1 MRKRKILSLLFLLS
15 FISGCSKTEKQFDII
30 SQELN
35 SSPYDA
41 LCELRSMDIRRLPS
55 RLRARHALLSSIA
68 ADKSYIDIEDDSIIS
83 VASSYYMRHGSPE
96 DKATSLYYHG
106 LVNKNAGDLSSA
118 ILRFEEAQKCAEKAG
133 NHHLLGLIC
142 RNRSEIYDALTDY
155 PSELDDIE
163 SAVDNFNIAGDTLY
177 SLYMLFNLANCYT
190 MLDKG
195 KDAQRTYDSLLVL
208 SAGNDVLLSE
218 TYMRYS
224 MFEMSQSKKRPS
236 AAVEYGE
243 KVDDSLVSCPVG
255 FYADMGLAYDML
267 GDKDKSDTYFQL
279 AEGKVVNSYD
289 RVRLLYRRFERE
301 KMLDKASSLPL
312 IERYAFLQD
321 SIFLSNI
328 ANNATQTLKNYY
340 KGETDRMEAAMNSR
354 RNMTILAS
362 LLGLFFF
369 SAVLLAIRLFYRER
383 LSQEKK
389 RTDKEMRK
397 AIELSEDLRLTQQDN
412 NKMAALVGEV
422 IGDQI
427 VALGKLASSYF
438 KMEDE
443 KLEEKELNKKDK
455 KVEDIVIEYRS
466 ELRKLRNEDKWF
478 EDLVKAINISENG
491 LVDRFYADFMDNVTT
506 GLSMDSQDLKIVPMM
521 FARFP
526 IKIICFVTGL
536 SESAVRMRKTR
547 YKEKFYRLGNANTE
561 EYVSRLYRES

>member
-1 MRKRKILSLLFLLS
+1 MRKRKLLYLLFLLS
-15 FISGCSKTEKQFDII
+15 FVSGCSKAEKQFDII

-41 LCELRSMDIRRLPS
+41 LCELKSMDIRRLPS

-68 ADKSYIDIEDDSIIS
+68 ADKSYIDIHDDSIVS
-83 VASSYYMRHGSPE
+83 VASSYYLRHGSPQ

-118 ILRFEEAQKCAEKAG
+118 ILHFEKAEKCAEKVG
-133 NHHLLGLIC
+133 DHHLLGLIC
-142 RNRSEIYDALTDY
+142 RNRSELYDALTDY
-155 PSELDDIE
+155 PSELDDIK

-190 MLDKG
+190 MLDRG
-195 KDAQRTYDSLLVL
+195 KDARRCYDSLLVL

-224 MFEMSQSKKRPS
+224 MFEMSQGEKKPS
-236 AAVEYGE
+236 TAVEYGE

-267 GDKDKSDTYFQL
+267 GDKDKSDAYFQV

-289 RVRLLYRRFERE
+289 GVRLLYRQFERE

-328 ANNATQTLKNYY
+328 ANNVAQTLKNYY
-340 KGETDRMEAAMNSR
+340 KGETDRMEATMKSR

-362 LLGLFFF
+362 LLVLFFF
-369 SAVLLAIRLFYRER
+369 IAVLLAIRLFYRER
-383 LSQEKK
+383 LSQEKNK
-389 RTDKEMRK
+389 TDKEMRK
-397 AIELSEDLRLTQQDN
+397 AIELSEDLRLTRQNN
-412 NKMAALVGEV
+412 NKMAALVEEV

-427 VALGKLASSYF
+427 IALGKLASSYF

-443 KLEEKELNKKDK
+443 KLEDKELNKKDK
-455 KVEDIVIEYRS
+455 RVEDIVMEYRS

-521 FARFP
+521 FAGFP
-526 IKIICFVTGL
+526 IKIICFVTGI

-561 EYVSRLYRES
+561 EYVSRLYGEP

>member
-41 LCELRSMDIRRLPS
+41 LCELRSMDTRRLPS

-155 PSELDDIE
+155 PSELDDIK

-195 KDAQRTYDSLLVL
+195 KDAQKTYDSLLVL

-369 SAVLLAIRLFYRER
+369 IAVLLAIRLFYRER

-412 NKMAALVGEV
+412 NKMAALVEEV

-427 VALGKLASSYF
+427 IALGKLASSYF

-521 FARFP
+521 FAGFP

>member
-1 MRKRKILSLLFLLS
+1 MRKRKILYLLFLLS

-195 KDAQRTYDSLLVL
+195 KDAQKTYDSLLVL

-369 SAVLLAIRLFYRER
+369 IAVLLAIRLFYRER

-412 NKMAALVGEV
+412 NKMAALVEEV

-427 VALGKLASSYF
+427 IALGKLASSYF

-521 FARFP
+521 FAGFP

>member
-1 MRKRKILSLLFLLS
+1 MRTRKLLSLLFLLS

-96 DKATSLYYHG
+96 EKATSLYYHG

-155 PSELDDIE
+155 PSELDDIK

-195 KDAQRTYDSLLVL
+195 KDAQKTYDSLLVL

-369 SAVLLAIRLFYRER
+369 IAVLLAIRLFYRER

-412 NKMAALVGEV
+412 NKMATLVGEV

-427 VALGKLASSYF
+427 IALGKLASSYF

-478 EDLVKAINISENG
+478 EDLIKAINISENG

-521 FARFP
+521 FAGFP

>member
-1 MRKRKILSLLFLLS
+1 MRKRKLLSLLFLLS

-83 VASSYYMRHGSPE
+83 VASSYYLRHGSPE

-190 MLDKG
+190 MLDRG

-208 SAGNDVLLSE
+208 STGNDVLLSE

-369 SAVLLAIRLFYRER
+369 IAVLLAIRLFYRER

-427 VALGKLASSYF
+427 IALGKLASSYF

-521 FARFP
+521 FAGFP

>member
-195 KDAQRTYDSLLVL
+195 KDAQKTYDSLLVL

-224 MFEMSQSKKRPS
+224 MFEMSQSKKKPS

-369 SAVLLAIRLFYRER
+369 IAVLLAIRLFYRER

-412 NKMAALVGEV
+412 NKMAALVEEV

-427 VALGKLASSYF
+427 IALGKLASSYF

-491 LVDRFYADFMDNVTT
+491 LVDRFYADFMDNVTA

>member
-195 KDAQRTYDSLLVL
+195 KDAQKTYDSLLVL

-224 MFEMSQSKKRPS
+224 MFEMSQSKKKPS

-369 SAVLLAIRLFYRER
+369 IAVLLAIRLFYRER

-412 NKMAALVGEV
+412 NKMAALVEEV

-427 VALGKLASSYF
+427 IALGKLASSYF

-521 FARFP
+521 FAGFP

>member
-83 VASSYYMRHGSPE
+83 VASSYYLRHGSPE

-155 PSELDDIE
+155 PSELVDIK

-195 KDAQRTYDSLLVL
+195 KDAQKTYDSLLVL

-369 SAVLLAIRLFYRER
+369 IAVLLAIRLFYRER

-427 VALGKLASSYF
+427 IALGKLASSYF

-478 EDLVKAINISENG
+478 EDLIKAINISENG

-521 FARFP
+521 FAGFP

>member
-1 MRKRKILSLLFLLS
+1 MRKRKLLSLLFLLS

-83 VASSYYMRHGSPE
+83 VASSYYLRHGSPE

-195 KDAQRTYDSLLVL
+195 KDAQKTYDSLLVL

-243 KVDDSLVSCPVG
+243 KVDDSLVSSPVG

-369 SAVLLAIRLFYRER
+369 IAVLLAIRLFYRER

-412 NKMAALVGEV
+412 NKMAALVEEV

-427 VALGKLASSYF
+427 IALGKLASSYF

-521 FARFP
+521 FAGFP

>member
-1 MRKRKILSLLFLLS
+1 MSLLFLLS

-155 PSELDDIE
+155 LSELDDIE

-195 KDAQRTYDSLLVL
+195 KDAQKTYDSLLVL

-369 SAVLLAIRLFYRER
+369 IAVLLAIRLFYRER
-383 LSQEKK
+383 LSQEKI

-427 VALGKLASSYF
+427 IALGKLASSYF

-521 FARFP
+521 FAGFP

>member
-83 VASSYYMRHGSPE
+83 VASSYYLKHGSPE

-155 PSELDDIE
+155 PSELVDIK

-195 KDAQRTYDSLLVL
+195 KDAQKTYDSLLVL

-224 MFEMSQSKKRPS
+224 MFEMSQSKKMPS

-369 SAVLLAIRLFYRER
+369 IAVLLAIRLFYRER

-427 VALGKLASSYF
+427 IALGKLASSYF

-521 FARFP
+521 FAGFP

>member
-1 MRKRKILSLLFLLS
+1 MRKGKILSLLFLLS

-279 AEGKVVNSYD
+279 AEGKGVNSYD

>member
-195 KDAQRTYDSLLVL
+195 KDAQKTYDSLLVL

-224 MFEMSQSKKRPS
+224 MFEMSQSKKKPS

-340 KGETDRMEAAMNSR
+340 KGETDRMAAAMNSR
-354 RNMTILAS
+354 RNMTILAL

-369 SAVLLAIRLFYRER
+369 IAVLLAIRLFYRER

-412 NKMAALVGEV
+412 NKMAALVEEV

-427 VALGKLASSYF
+427 IALGKLASSYF

-491 LVDRFYADFMDNVTT
+491 LVDRFYADFMDNVTA

>member
-224 MFEMSQSKKRPS
+224 MFEMSQSKKKPS

-255 FYADMGLAYDML
+255 FYADMGLAYAML

-369 SAVLLAIRLFYRER
+369 IAVLLAIRLFYRER

-412 NKMAALVGEV
+412 NKMAALVEEV

-427 VALGKLASSYF
+427 IALGKLASSYF

-491 LVDRFYADFMDNVTT
+491 LVDRFYADFMDNVTA

>member
-224 MFEMSQSKKRPS
+224 MFEMSQSKKKPS

-369 SAVLLAIRLFYRER
+369 IAVLLAIRLFYRER

-412 NKMAALVGEV
+412 NKMAALVEEV

-427 VALGKLASSYF
+427 IALGKLASSYF

-455 KVEDIVIEYRS
+455 KRYLNIKSYRVV
-466 ELRKLRNEDKWF
+466 L
-478 EDLVKAINISENG
+478 IPGMTISSS
-491 LVDRFYADFMDNVTT
+491 L
-506 GLSMDSQDLKIVPMM
+506 
-521 FARFP
+521 
-526 IKIICFVTGL
+526 
-536 SESAVRMRKTR
+536 
-547 YKEKFYRLGNANTE
+547 NAN
-561 EYVSRLYRES
+561 S

>member
-224 MFEMSQSKKRPS
+224 MFEMSQSKKKPS

-369 SAVLLAIRLFYRER
+369 IAVLLAIRLFYRER

-412 NKMAALVGEV
+412 NKMAALVEEV

-427 VALGKLASSYF
+427 IALGKLASSYF

-491 LVDRFYADFMDNVTT
+491 LVDRFYADFMDNVTA

-561 EYVSRLYRES
+561 EYVSRLYKES

>member
-1 MRKRKILSLLFLLS
+1 MRKRKLLSLLFLLS

-83 VASSYYMRHGSPE
+83 VASSYYLRHGSPE

-195 KDAQRTYDSLLVL
+195 KDAQKTYDSLLVL

-224 MFEMSQSKKRPS
+224 MFEMSQSKKRPL

-267 GDKDKSDTYFQL
+267 GDKDKSDTYFQF

-369 SAVLLAIRLFYRER
+369 IAVLLAIRLFYRER

-427 VALGKLASSYF
+427 IALGKLASSYF

-521 FARFP
+521 FAGFP

>member
-1 MRKRKILSLLFLLS
+1 MRKGKILSLLFLLL

-195 KDAQRTYDSLLVL
+195 KDAQKTYDSLLVL

-354 RNMTILAS
+354 RNMTILAL

-369 SAVLLAIRLFYRER
+369 IAVLLAIRLFYRER

-521 FARFP
+521 FAGFP

>member
-195 KDAQRTYDSLLVL
+195 KDAQKTYDSLLVL

-224 MFEMSQSKKRPS
+224 MFEMSQSKKKPS

-354 RNMTILAS
+354 RNMTILAL

-369 SAVLLAIRLFYRER
+369 IAVLLAIRLFYRER

-491 LVDRFYADFMDNVTT
+491 LVDRFYADFMDNVTA

>member
-195 KDAQRTYDSLLVL
+195 KDAQKTYDSLLVL

-224 MFEMSQSKKRPS
+224 MFEMSQAKKRPS

-279 AEGKVVNSYD
+279 AEEKVVNSYD

-369 SAVLLAIRLFYRER
+369 IAVLLAIRLFYRER

-427 VALGKLASSYF
+427 IALGKLASSYF

-521 FARFP
+521 FAGFP

>member
-195 KDAQRTYDSLLVL
+195 KDAQKTYDSLLVL

-369 SAVLLAIRLFYRER
+369 IAVLLAIRLFYRER

-427 VALGKLASSYF
+427 IALGKLASSYF

-521 FARFP
+521 FAGFP

-561 EYVSRLYRES
+561 EYVSRLYKES

>member
-41 LCELRSMDIRRLPS
+41 LCELRSIDIRRLPS

-195 KDAQRTYDSLLVL
+195 KDAQKTYDSLLVL

-354 RNMTILAS
+354 RNMTILAL

-369 SAVLLAIRLFYRER
+369 IAVLLAIRLFYRER

-412 NKMAALVGEV
+412 NKMAALVEEV

-427 VALGKLASSYF
+427 IALGKLASSYF

-521 FARFP
+521 FAGFP

>member
-195 KDAQRTYDSLLVL
+195 KDAQKTYDSLLVL

-354 RNMTILAS
+354 RNMTILAL

-369 SAVLLAIRLFYRER
+369 IAVLLAIRLFYRER

-412 NKMAALVGEV
+412 NKMAALVEEV

-427 VALGKLASSYF
+427 IALGKLASSYF

-491 LVDRFYADFMDNVTT
+491 LVDRFYADFMDNVTA

>member
-195 KDAQRTYDSLLVL
+195 KDAQKTYDSLLVL

-224 MFEMSQSKKRPS
+224 MFEMSQSKKKPS

-340 KGETDRMEAAMNSR
+340 KEETDRMEAAMNSR

-369 SAVLLAIRLFYRER
+369 IAVLLAIRLFYRER

-412 NKMAALVGEV
+412 NKMAALVEEV

-427 VALGKLASSYF
+427 IALGKLASSYF
-438 KMEDE
+438 NMEDE
-443 KLEEKELNKKDK
+443 KLENKELNKKDK

-521 FARFP
+521 FAGFP

>member
-83 VASSYYMRHGSPE
+83 VASSYYLRHGSPE

-195 KDAQRTYDSLLVL
+195 KDAQKTYDSLLVL

-267 GDKDKSDTYFQL
+267 GDKGKSDTYFQL
-279 AEGKVVNSYD
+279 AEEKVVNSYD

-369 SAVLLAIRLFYRER
+369 IAVLLAIRLFYRER

-427 VALGKLASSYF
+427 IALGKLASSYF
-438 KMEDE
+438 NMEDE
-443 KLEEKELNKKDK
+443 KLENKELNKKDK

-521 FARFP
+521 FAGFP

>member
-83 VASSYYMRHGSPE
+83 VASSYYLRHGSPG

-195 KDAQRTYDSLLVL
+195 KDAQKTYDSLLVL

-369 SAVLLAIRLFYRER
+369 IAVLLAIRLFYRER

-427 VALGKLASSYF
+427 IALGKLASSYF

-521 FARFP
+521 FAGFP

>member
-83 VASSYYMRHGSPE
+83 VASSYYLRHGSPE

-195 KDAQRTYDSLLVL
+195 KDAQKTYDSLLVL

-224 MFEMSQSKKRPS
+224 MFEMSQSKKKPS

-369 SAVLLAIRLFYRER
+369 IAVLLAIRLFYRER

-427 VALGKLASSYF
+427 IALGKLASSYF

-506 GLSMDSQDLKIVPMM
+506 GLSMDRQDLKIVPMM
-521 FARFP
+521 FAGFP

>member
-1 MRKRKILSLLFLLS
+1 MRKKILSLLFLLS

-55 RLRARHALLSSIA
+55 RLQARHALLSSIA

-118 ILRFEEAQKCAEKAG
+118 ILRFEEAQKCAEKAR

-195 KDAQRTYDSLLVL
+195 KDAQKTYDSLLVL

-279 AEGKVVNSYD
+279 AEEKVVNSYD

-369 SAVLLAIRLFYRER
+369 IAVLLAIRLFYRER

-427 VALGKLASSYF
+427 IALGKLASSYF
-438 KMEDE
+438 NMEDE
-443 KLEEKELNKKDK
+443 KLENKELNKKDK

-521 FARFP
+521 FAGFP

>member
-83 VASSYYMRHGSPE
+83 VASSYYLRHGSPE

-195 KDAQRTYDSLLVL
+195 KDAQKTYDSLLVL

-369 SAVLLAIRLFYRER
+369 IAVLLAIRLFYRER

-427 VALGKLASSYF
+427 IALGKLASSYF

-506 GLSMDSQDLKIVPMM
+506 GLSMDRQDLKIVPMM
-521 FARFP
+521 FAGFP

>member
-224 MFEMSQSKKRPS
+224 MFEMSQSKKKPS

-369 SAVLLAIRLFYRER
+369 IAVLLAIRLFYRER

-412 NKMAALVGEV
+412 NKMAALVEEV

-427 VALGKLASSYF
+427 IALGKLASSYF

-491 LVDRFYADFMDNVTT
+491 LVDRFYADFMDNVTA

>member
-1 MRKRKILSLLFLLS
+1 
-15 FISGCSKTEKQFDII
+15 
-30 SQELN
+30 
-35 SSPYDA
+35 
-41 LCELRSMDIRRLPS
+41 MDIRRLPS

-369 SAVLLAIRLFYRER
+369 IAVLLAIRLFYRER

-412 NKMAALVGEV
+412 NKMAALVEEV

-427 VALGKLASSYF
+427 IALGKLASSYF

-491 LVDRFYADFMDNVTT
+491 LVDRFYADFMDNVTA

-561 EYVSRLYRES
+561 EYVSRLYKES